1 MSATLLSGLLIQLLA
16 LLLLA
21 AAVGRRWFSY
31 VGALFIVMTLIF
43 HGLTEF
49 VQVALPGK
57 NTYRLLVSQPEI
69 DEWVLLVG
77 VGILFL
83 TISYVLTLASM
94 GSRKSSGE
102 TIVAKEIV
110 SPVDWRLA
118 LGACMPLYLV
128 AISAVTLRS
137 PLEQPVVG
145 GGWDYFI
152 LGLTSQFL
160 VLGIVLTS
168 FSYLVEHK
176 GRHVFGVLFVQSLAL
191 ALLGQRLTV
200 LIAIVMLLHALAT
213 TGVRVGVSVR
223 ARHVFLALLLSAL
236 IATIISSARIAVG
249 RDYFE
254 GSAGK
259 RVEALLRGVDF
270 LESEGGSGIS
280 EDFISRFDGN
290 AFPALMKSRI
300 DEGWPTT
307 NGRGFINNVK
317 LTIPSFIYTSKL
329 QTDITERVED
339 VYMQVHF
346 SLFEDIDVLPT
357 LLGTFYSYRG
367 AGPFLLI
374 CLVIG
379 VGLAL
384 LDHWIHKKQS
394 LWTLVIQ
401 LAVVYCIGLY
411 ERDSGTYFV
420 TFRGVI
426 LLVLMLKLGA
436 TITRVLHRP
445 ATLVS
450 DQLQPQNVLS
460 SAARPR

>member
-1 MSATLLSGLLIQLLA
+1 MSATLLSGLLIQLIA
-16 LLLLA
+16 LLILA

-49 VQVALPGK
+49 VQVAFPG
-57 NTYRLLVSQPEI
+57 NNAYRLLISQPEI
-69 DEWVLLVG
+69 DEWVLLVSF
-77 VGILFL
+77 GILL
-83 TISYVLTLASM
+83 VTLSYVLTLASM

-118 LGACMPLYLV
+118 FGACMPLYLV
-128 AISAVTLRS
+128 AISAVNLRS
-137 PLEQPVVG
+137 PLEEPTT

-176 GRHVFGVLFVQSLAL
+176 GRHVFEVLFVQSLAL

-223 ARHVFLALLLSAL
+223 ARHVVLALLLSAL
-236 IATIISSARIAVG
+236 IATIISSARVAVG

-254 GSAGK
+254 GTAGK
-259 RVEALLRGVDF
+259 RIEALLRGVDF
-270 LESEGGSGIS
+270 LESEGGSGIA

-307 NGRGFINNVK
+307 NGRGLINNLK

-329 QTDITERVED
+329 QTDVTERVED
-339 VYMQVHF
+339 VYMQAHF
-346 SLFEDIDVLPT
+346 SLFENIDVLPT

-367 AGPFLLI
+367 AVPFLLI
-374 CLVIG
+374 CLLIG
-379 VGLAL
+379 AGFAF
-384 LDHWIHKKQS
+384 LDHWIHNKQT

-420 TFRGVI
+420 TFRGVV

-436 TITRVLHRP
+436 SITRVLHRP
-445 ATLVS
+445 ATLAS
-450 DQLQPQNVLS
+450 DQLQPGNALS
-460 SAARPR
+460 SAVRPR